1 MKYLMKRL
9 LAVVCI
15 LLSISVLSEQKQEK
29 IILSATPFVEVRN
42 HPSGSRLNPENALS
56 ESVANDHLTRVL
68 FDFDLQKAR
77 AQEFANLEKAVLRIS
92 FSKVDNP
99 SEEASVLGTMT
110 VKWQDKAAELKSIG
124 DPWPNWGFNE

>member
-1 MKYLMKRL
+1 MVNLFQRL
-9 LAVVCI
+9 LAAISI
-15 LLSISVLSEQKQEK
+15 LLSISVLCEQKQEK
-29 IILSATPFVEVRN
+29 ITLSATPFVEVNN
-42 HPSGSRLNPENALS
+42 HPSGSRLNPEHAVC

-110 VKWQDKAAELKSIG
+110 V
-124 DPWPNWGFNE
+124 